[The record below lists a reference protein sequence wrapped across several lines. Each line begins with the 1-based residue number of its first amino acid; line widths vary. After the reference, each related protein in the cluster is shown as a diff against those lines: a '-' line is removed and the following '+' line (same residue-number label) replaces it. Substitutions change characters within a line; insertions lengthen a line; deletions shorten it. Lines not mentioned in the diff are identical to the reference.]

1 MEANKIVN
9 NEIWYEMWSP
19 STPRPFYVKKRGEI
33 VAWDAPPDAIIYDP
47 PDGYFCF
54 PPSPAM
60 NENDNPLIYAANN
73 EMDTRYGQLIAQ
85 EQKETQNETEQQNQQ
100 KDNGILS
107 LTVQHPEELMNIPY
121 FPYDLFVLMSRQ
133 AIIQFLKE
141 NILDQYTGTLT
152 KTTLPLAAVFS
163 PGKKSVSGQVYKNK
177 AAISKSLCQSLF
189 KAIHSYI
196 KTSSED
202 SLVDFTKLLDGNKEL
217 LPDEAAVQ
225 LMTESNSTETK
236 NTVINAWNLLLYL
249 GAKYLVSE
257 DVRLLIRSFSFLAAT
272 SEGVDP
278 ELKGLATL
286 CLLRFSS
293 RTIIP
298 FTDMPIGEVMKQ
310 CTSMTSLFYFSL
322 NEILWKEELRGID
335 HRTGPCVPQLLQKI
349 NTRLKDLN
357 AFNHEGIFRKPGS
370 KAEQTVIAKRVN
382 SGDWEIDTT
391 NVDTAASLINF
402 FFTRL
407 RDSVIP
413 PDMILKTQ
421 PDAPSY
427 VSIANANSLPIE
439 NKETLMY
446 FIGMLQEYL
455 KYKDVTKMTTKN
467 FIISFGTMLSKIPDP
482 QTLEEIKSFPPT
494 LALNKMFSN
503 LITFWRTSDIYTPF
517 DKK

>member
-1 MEANKIVN
+1 MEVKTVN

-19 STPRPFYVKKRGEI
+19 STPRPFYVKKKGEI

-60 NENDNPLIYAANN
+60 NESDNPLLYAANN
-73 EMDTRYGQLIAQ
+73 DLDTRYGELILQ
-85 EQKETQNETEQQNQQ
+85 DQKQNLNETENLNSQ
-100 KDNGILS
+100 KNTSILS
-107 LTVQHPEELMNIPY
+107 LTVQHPEELMDIPY

-133 AIIQFLKE
+133 AILNFLNN
-141 NILDQYTGTLT
+141 NILDQFTGTLT
-152 KTTLPLAAVFS
+152 KTKLSLLDVLT

-177 AAISKSLCQSLF
+177 TTISKSLCQSLF
-189 KAIHSYI
+189 KAIVSYL

-202 SLVDFTKLLDGNKEL
+202 SLIEFTKLLDGNQEY

-225 LMTESNSTETK
+225 LLTEANSIQTSN
-236 NTVINAWNLLLYL
+236 NVINAWNLLLYL
-249 GAKYLVSE
+249 GAKYIVSE
-257 DVRLLIRSFSFLAAT
+257 DVRLLIRSFSFLTAT

-293 RTIIP
+293 RVVIN
-298 FTDMPIGEVMKQ
+298 FTEMPIGEVMKQ

-335 HRTGPCVPQLLQKI
+335 HRNGPCVPQLLQKI

-382 SGDWEIDTT
+382 SGDWEIDTS

-413 PDMILKTQ
+413 PEMILKTK

-455 KYKDVTKMTTKN
+455 KYKDKTRMTTKN
-467 FIISFGTMLSKIPDP
+467 FIISFGTMLSRIPDP

-494 LALNKMFSN
+494 LALNTMFSN